1 MIKRHQTELEEI
13 QFPSLSNQGSATLR
27 IASKR
32 LETGM
37 FVVALEGAWT
47 GTNLPRGGLLLSDPH
62 QVANLRNTS
71 ENALID
77 LERSDTGRHTAIRIA
92 AQLFGSELEAPLQRG
107 GLAPAPF
114 SKAQPRFGPGRIP
127 PIQATPAT
135 PGYQTM
141 YGRRHDDTG
150 RAPQATR
157 MPLADTRIDA
167 PDAWPGEGEAARD
180 DSRTPALPVIPDFA
194 PIDSGSRSGPPRD
207 VRIAKPWRVR
217 LHDLMAENGRVV
229 VRTGEDRGLLAK
241 ARALFT
247 APRLPIAEPGK
258 AIAALKAG
266 YGEPVGQSRHVADCA
281 IDDTVRSARTTYA
294 RLLTAHAQALTA
306 ARQDTLLPWETIEQ
320 ALHGL
325 ADSVIEHPDSVL
337 WCDRMHEQ
345 RSLGNRPP
353 ATAAVLMARFAR
365 HLDMP
370 RDAIIAFGAIGMT
383 MDLGKVNL
391 PRELVNLASP
401 YDREQFERMKIH
413 VEASLSLLRRTPGVP
428 PEVIRAVAEHHERR
442 DGSGYPRRLAGAAIG
457 LHGACA
463 GIVDTYTALIS
474 ARSYANPLSPE
485 DALAALIGWSEKE
498 FDPALVEQFALSVGM
513 FPVGSAVELADGG
526 LGMVIEVE
534 QDRGFGPRVLV
545 LTGADGKPAGQRGER
560 PAGRA
565 RRTPGPAP
573 AADIRRGTAVKI
585 ARGLPVGAFGV
596 RLPDFHARM
605 AHDPGH

>member
-1 MIKRHQTELEEI
+1 MIKRYHTELEEI
-13 QFPSLSNQGSATLR
+13 QFPSLGEQNSSALR
-27 IASKR
+27 IDSKR

-37 FVVALEGAWT
+37 YVVALEGAWS
-47 GTNLPRGGLLLSDPH
+47 GTNLPRGGMLLSDPH
-62 QVANLRNTS
+62 QVTTLRNSS

-92 AQLFGSELEAPLQRG
+92 AQLFGADLEAPARG
-107 GLAPAPF
+107 RGLAPAAF
-114 SKAQPRFGPGRIP
+114 SQPQPRLGPGRIP
-127 PIQATPAT
+127 SAAAGTMATA
-135 PGYQTM
+135 YQTQHD
-141 YGRRHDDTG
+141 RR
-150 RAPQATR
+150 
-157 MPLADTRIDA
+157 
-167 PDAWPGEGEAARD
+167 RD
-180 DSRTPALPVIPDFA
+180 DQPALPLSRPSVTTTRLDSQEDWRGAVDPALDEPDPEALPIIPDFA
-194 PIDSGSRSGPPRD
+194 PIDAGNRSGPARD
-207 VRIAKPWRVR
+207 VRIAKPWRLR
-217 LHDLMAENGRVV
+217 LQDLMAENGRVV
-229 VRTGEDRGLLAK
+229 VRTGEERGLLAK

-247 APRLPIAEPGK
+247 APRLPIAEPGR
-258 AIAALKAG
+258 ALAALRSG
-266 YGEPVGQSRHVADCA
+266 YGEPVGKSRHIAACP
-281 IDDTVRSARTTYA
+281 IDETIRSGRSTYA
-294 RLLTAHAQALTA
+294 RLLSAHAQALTA
-306 ARQDTLLPWETIEQ
+306 ARQDLILPWETLEQ
-320 ALHGL
+320 ALHTL

-365 HLDMP
+365 HLGMP
-370 RDAIIAFGAIGMT
+370 RDAIVAFGAIGTT

-401 YDREQFERMKIH
+401 YDRDQFERMKLH

-428 PEVIRAVAEHHERR
+428 PEVIRGVAEHHERR
-442 DGSGYPRRLAGAAIG
+442 DGSGYPRRLSGAAIG

-474 ARSYANPLSPE
+474 ARSFVNPLSPE

-498 FDPALVEQFALSVGM
+498 FDPALVEQFALSIGM

-534 QDRGFGPRVLV
+534 QDRGFGPRVLA
-545 LTGADGKPAGQRGER
+545 LTGSDGKPTSQRAADPRGRRNSR
-560 PAGRA
+560 PQ
-565 RRTPGPAP
+565 TP
-573 AADIRRGTAVKI
+573 AADVRRGPAVKI

-605 AHDPGH
+605 AQSPGF